1 MLFDDNGNF
10 RIQQLF
16 SYPENDYEE
25 LKQEALKCRRCQLR
39 EGCNGVVMGE
49 GSTNNRIML
58 IGEGPGANEDR
69 LGRPFVGK
77 AGQLMDKILESV
89 NLKREELYITNVVK
103 CRPPKNRVPYKNEF
117 ESCVSILMAEINLIN
132 PKVIV
137 PMGSTAAKFLI
148 SPSESITNL
157 RGNWIQKGDIF
168 FLPTFHPAYLLRNS
182 NMKKYSWYD
191 FKLIKKA
198 ADRIN
203 ELSSS
208 GNSL

>member
-16 SYPENDYEE
+16 SYPEDDYEQ
-25 LKQEALKCRRCQLR
+25 LKKEALKCERCQLR
-39 EGCNGVVMGE
+39 DGCNGVVMGE
-49 GSTNNRIML
+49 GNINKRIML
-58 IGEGPGANEDR
+58 IGEGPGATEDR
-69 LGRPFVGK
+69 MGRPFVGK
-77 AGQLMDKILESV
+77 AGQLMDKILASV
-89 NLKREELYITNVVK
+89 NLKREDLYITNVVK
-103 CRPPKNRVPYKNEF
+103 CRPPNNRVPHKNEF
-117 ESCVSILMAEINLIN
+117 ESCVAILMAEINLIN

-137 PMGSTAAKFLI
+137 PMGSTAANFLI
-148 SPSESITNL
+148 SPKDSITRI
-157 RGNWIQKGDIF
+157 RGNWIQKGSIF

-182 NMKKYSWYD
+182 KMKKYSWYD

-208 GNSL
+208 GK